1 MTAER
6 ADPAA
11 RVGEL
16 RERIRAADHAY
27 YVLDQPI
34 LSDAEYD
41 RLLRELSAL
50 EEAHPDLATPDSPT
64 RRVSGAPSERF
75 AKVVHREPM
84 LSLGNIQ
91 TDAELDEFD
100 ARVRRLLGLPE
111 GATPAY
117 VAEPKLDGLAV
128 ELVYE
133 DGVFARGST
142 RGDGVNGE
150 DVTANLRTVGGLG
163 ANRGVPDRLAGRPP
177 RRLEVRGEVL
187 LQKRHFEAMN
197 QLILRQ
203 GDEPFANP
211 RNAAAGSLR
220 QLDWRVTA
228 TRPLSFIA
236 YEALVPG
243 AEGGPSP
250 DRRGDPRTQP
260 GAPWTTHWE
269 KLGALAAFG
278 FDTNRGESRR
288 CEGIAAVKAYRDEMA
303 ERRFAL
309 PYDTDGVVVKVDD
322 LDWRL
327 RLGAASKFP
336 RWAVAFKYPP
346 QEEETQVREIWASVG
361 RTGVLTP
368 VVEVNPVRIS
378 GAMVSRATLHNE
390 DEMRRK
396 DILVGDWVLIR
407 RAGEVIPEVVK
418 PLKERR
424 TGKERPFVFPAT
436 CPVCGAKVVREEGEK
451 VWRCTGAACPA
462 QLVGRLRQFASR
474 RAMDVDGLG
483 EKLCAWLVDRGLV
496 KDFADLYG
504 VPFEEW
510 QRAFSRPRK
519 EREPGEEPELPE
531 KAAQNLVAALERSKT
546 TTLRRFLFALGVPQV
561 GEATAATL
569 ARAFGDV
576 HRFLD
581 ASEDAL
587 LAVRDIGPETA
598 GEIRAWT
605 QEPQNRRVVE
615 RLLAAGVRPE
625 PERIDAR
632 GPLAGKTVV
641 LTGGLGALSRDEA
654 KAEIERRGGK
664 VSGSVSRKTD
674 LVVAGEEAGSKLAKA
689 RELGVRVVDEAQF
702 LAMLQE

>member
-1 MTAER
+1 VTPGPTAS
-6 ADPAA
+6 DPARRA
-11 RVGEL
+11 AAL

-27 YVLDQPI
+27 YVLDRPI
-34 LSDAEYD
+34 LSDPEYD
-41 RLLRELSAL
+41 RLMRELAAL
-50 EEAHPDLATPDSPT
+50 EEAHPGLATSDSPT

-75 AKVVHREPM
+75 AKVLHREPM
-84 LSLGNIQ
+84 LSLGNVQ
-91 TDAELDEFD
+91 TDEELDEFD

-111 GATPAY
+111 GASPAY

-150 DVTANLRTVGGLG
+150 DVTVNLRTIGGLG
-163 ANRGVPDRLAGRPP
+163 ANRGVPARLEGRPP
-177 RRLEVRGEVL
+177 PHLEVRGEVL
-187 LQKRHFEAMN
+187 LQKKHFEAMN
-197 QLILRQ
+197 QQLLRR
-203 GDEPFANP
+203 GEEPFANP

-220 QLDWRVTA
+220 QLDWRITA

-243 AEGGPSP
+243 QEIAW
-250 DRRGDPRTQP
+250 RT
-260 GAPWTTHWE
+260 HVE
-269 KLGALAAFG
+269 KLEALALLG
-278 FDTNRGESRR
+278 FETNPENRR
-288 CEGIAAVKAYRDEMA
+288 CEGIAAVKAYRDVMA

-322 LDWRL
+322 LDWRR

-346 QEEETQVREIWASVG
+346 QEEETQVRKIWASVG

-368 VVEVNPVRIS
+368 VVEVNPVRLS
-378 GAMVSRATLHNE
+378 GAVISRATLHNE

-396 DILVGDWVLIR
+396 DILEGDWVLIR

-424 TGKERPFVFPAT
+424 TGAERPFVFPEA

-451 VWRCTGAACPA
+451 VYRCTGAACPA

-474 RAMDVDGLG
+474 RAMDIEGLG
-483 EKLCAWLVDRGLV
+483 ERLCAYLVDRGLV
-496 KDFADLYG
+496 KDFADLFG
-504 VPFEEW
+504 LPFEEW
-510 QRAFSRPRK
+510 QRAFARPRK
-519 EREPGEEPELPE
+519 SEEGDDEPELPE
-531 KAAQNLVAALERSKT
+531 KAAQNLVAALERSKA
-546 TTLRRFLFALGVPQV
+546 TTLRRFIFALGVPQV
-561 GEATAATL
+561 GEATGATL
-569 ARAFGDV
+569 ARAFGGPAAGGEGGPGAGV
-576 HRFLD
+576 QRFLD
-581 ASEDAL
+581 ATEEEL

-598 GEIRAWT
+598 REIRAWT

-615 RLLAAGVRPE
+615 RLLAAGVVPAPE
-625 PERIDAR
+625 QIDAR
-632 GPLAGKTVV
+632 GPFAGKTVV
-641 LTGGLGALSRDEA
+641 LTGGLAALSRDDA

-674 LVVAGEEAGSKLAKA
+674 LVVAGAEAGSKLDKA

-702 LAMLQE
+702 LALLKE

>member
-1 MTAER
+1 MRDATQ
-6 ADPAA
+6 DPAA
-11 RVGEL
+11 RVAEL

-27 YVLDQPI
+27 YVLDQPL

-41 RLLRELSAL
+41 RLLRELSDL
-50 EEAHPDLATPDSPT
+50 EAAHPELQRDDSPT
-64 RRVSGAPSERF
+64 RRVSGAPSEKF
-75 AKVVHREPM
+75 ARVVHREPM

-100 ARVRRLLGLPE
+100 ARVRRLLGLPADAHV
-111 GATPAY
+111 GY

-133 DGVFARGST
+133 QGVFAHGST

-150 DVTANLRTVGGLG
+150 DVTTNLRTIGGLG
-163 ANRGVPDRLAGRPP
+163 ANRGVPARLSDGAPA
-177 RRLEVRGEVL
+177 RLEVRGEVL
-187 LQKRHFEAMN
+187 LQKKHFEAMN

-203 GDEPFANP
+203 GGEPFANP

-236 YEALVPG
+236 YDALVPG
-243 AEGGPSP
+243 RE
-250 DRRGDPRTQP
+250 
-260 GAPWTTHWE
+260 PWQLHSE
-269 KLGALAAFG
+269 KIAALASFG
-278 FDTNRGESRR
+278 FEVNPRNAR
-288 CEGIAAVKAYRDEMA
+288 CEGIAAVKAYRDAMA
-303 ERRFAL
+303 EERFQL
-309 PYDTDGVVVKVDD
+309 PYEIDGVVVKVDD
-322 LDWRL
+322 LDWRR

-346 QEEETQVREIWASVG
+346 QEEETQVREIWPSVG
-361 RTGVLTP
+361 RTGILTP

-378 GAMVSRATLHNE
+378 GATVSRATLHNE

-396 DILVGDWVLIR
+396 DILIGDWVLIR

-424 TGKERPFVFPAT
+424 TGTERRFEFPST
-436 CPVCGAKVVREEGEK
+436 CPVCGARVVREEGEK

-462 QLVGRLRQFASR
+462 QLVGKLRQFASR
-474 RAMDVDGLG
+474 RAMDVEGLG
-483 EKLCAWLVDRGLV
+483 EKLAAWLVDRKLV
-496 KDFADLYG
+496 RDAADLYG

-519 EREPGEEPELPE
+519 LDPGESPELPE
-531 KAAQNLVAALERSKT
+531 KAAQNIVAALERSKA
-546 TTLRRFLFALGVPQV
+546 TTLRRFVFALAIPQV

-569 ARAFGDV
+569 ARHFGDIQ
-576 HRFLD
+576 RFVD
-581 ASEDAL
+581 ASEEDL

-598 GEIRAWT
+598 REIRAWT
-605 QEPQNRRVVE
+605 SEPQNRRVVE
-615 RLLAAGVRPE
+615 RLLAAGIRPE
-625 PERIDAR
+625 PEKIDAR
-632 GPLAGKTVV
+632 GPLAGKTLV
-641 LTGGLGALSRDEA
+641 LTGALAKLSRDEA

-674 LVVAGEEAGSKLAKA
+674 LVVAGEDAGSKLAKA
-689 RELGVRVVDEAQF
+689 RELGVRIVSEDEF
-702 LAMLQE
+702 LALLGG